1 MLRAT
6 WRGLE
11 TWHCWMPRPYWRA
24 SPRPYPTELARGRGG
39 GGPASKR
46 VVVAY
51 GFWIFILSDM
61 IMFSALFAAYAVL
74 RDNTAGGPT
83 GAELFDLRNVFI
95 ETMVL
100 LVSSYTCG
108 LGALSAERR
117 QPGRFLAFAVLRGN
131 TAGGPT
137 GAELFNLRNV
147 FIETMC
153 LLFSSYTCGL
163 GALSAERRQPGRLLI
178 FAVFTFVLGAAF
190 LFIEVSEFA
199 RMVENGAGPSR
210 SAFLSAFFTLV
221 GTHGIH
227 VASGLIALIYLV
239 AQVIAKGLRAPVLR
253 RLLCWSL
260 FWHALDIV
268 WVGVFTLVYLMGD

>member
-1 MLRAT
+1 MTIAAIERAPA
-6 WRGLE
+6 GI
-11 TWHCWMPRPYWRA
+11 
-24 SPRPYPTELARGRGG
+24 PTELARGRGG

-74 RDNTAGGPT
+74 
-83 GAELFDLRNVFI
+83 
-95 ETMVL
+95 
-100 LVSSYTCG
+100 S
-108 LGALSAERR
+108 
-117 QPGRFLAFAVLRGN
+117 GN

-153 LLFSSYTCGL
+153 LLLSSYTCGI
-163 GALSAERRQPGRLLI
+163 GVLSAERGQPTLFLV
-178 FAVFTFVLGAAF
+178 FAIFTFALGAAF
-190 LFIEVSEFA
+190 LFIEVTEFA
-199 RMVENGAGPSR
+199 GMVAKGAGPSR
-210 SAFLSAFFTLV
+210 SAFLSSFFTLV
-221 GTHGIH
+221 GTHGVH
-227 VASGLIALIYLV
+227 VASGLVALVYLM
-239 AQVIAKGLRAPVLR
+239 AQVLVHGLRPAVLR

-268 WVGVFTLVYLMGD
+268 WVGVFTLVYLMGGHL

>member
-1 MLRAT
+1 MTIAAIERAPT
-6 WRGLE
+6 
-11 TWHCWMPRPYWRA
+11 A
-24 SPRPYPTELARGRGG
+24 VPTELARGRGG

-46 VVVAY
+46 IVVAY

-61 IMFSALFAAYAVL
+61 VMFSALFAAFAVL
-74 RDNTAGGPT
+74 RDNTAGGP
-83 GAELFDLRNVFI
+83 I
-95 ETMVL
+95 
-100 LVSSYTCG
+100 
-108 LGALSAERR
+108 
-117 QPGRFLAFAVLRGN
+117 
-131 TAGGPT
+131 

-153 LLFSSYTCGL
+153 LLVSSYTAGL
-163 GALSAERRQPGRLLI
+163 GALSAERRQPARFFI
-178 FAVFTFVLGAAF
+178 FAVLTFLLGAAF

-199 RMVENGAGPSR
+199 GMVAKGAGPSR

-239 AQVIAKGLRAPVLR
+239 AQVIAKGLRAAVLR

-268 WVGVFTLVYLMGD
+268 WVGVFTLVYLMGDWH